1 MYSDHSSASHTKM
14 SFLIAD
20 EDKPAHNFFPKKG
33 TFYLGFFFFFFHGQ
47 MEYSVCDMPI
57 KVLQERV

>member
-20 EDKPAHNFFPKKG
+20 EDKPAHNFFPKKAM
-33 TFYLGFFFFFFHGQ
+33 FYLGFFFLFLGQ
-47 MEYSVCDMPI
+47 MEYSVSDVPI